1 MKSSCGQSPAHGQA
15 ILLPHDGHSNDFH
28 REIQVLRHL
37 PDDEELLV
45 VLPPKQ
51 CHIWIHYVEQL
62 CYYLLQNTDS
72 SHASVL
78 PYHDAPHSVLKD
90 RIVQGKTGLMQAL
103 HSMVDF
109 LTVKASKVRYLLAEK
124 CAL

>member
-1 MKSSCGQSPAHGQA
+1 MKSCCGKPPAHGQA
-15 ILLPHDGHSNDFH
+15 ILLPHGGQSNDCH

-62 CYYLLQNTDS
+62 CYHLLQITDS
-72 SHASVL
+72 AHSGVP
-78 PYHDAPHSVLKD
+78 PYHDVPHSMLKEHIVRGKTGTTQAPHSV
-90 RIVQGKTGLMQAL
+90 VE
-103 HSMVDF
+103 
-109 LTVKASKVRYLLAEK
+109 Y
-124 CAL
+124 